1 MTHLVRFAVLT
12 LLTAGIGCGGNSDPT
27 PTDTGA
33 RGAVRSFAD
42 AVVRRDWPAAQA
54 LLAPDA
60 ARPAWSP
67 TEFARRGEAYRQK
80 FGFEP
85 TAAHVRTLE
94 ERGDEATARLDY
106 SGNATGRHHFKETLT
121 LRRRDGV
128 WGVVVPA
135 RFGQR

>member
-1 MTHLVRFAVLT
+1 MTHHLGVGVLALLV
-12 LLTAGIGCGGNSDPT
+12 AGTGGCGGSSEPT

-33 RGAVRSFAD
+33 REAVRAFAD

-54 LLAPDA
+54 SAAPDA
-60 ARPAWSP
+60 RQAWPPA
-67 TEFARRGEAYRQK
+67 EFARRGEAYRQR

-94 ERGDEATARLDY
+94 ERGDDATAHFEY
-106 SGNATGRHHFKETLT
+106 SGNAAGRHHVKETLT
-121 LRRRDGV
+121 LCRRDGK

-135 RFGQR
+135 RFGLR